1 MSLPGADQVH
11 RFWFGPV
18 SSWTACV
25 DTNYT
30 RWFEHGKDLDAP
42 VREAFEPLLAAAST
56 GMLDHWLGS
65 PRGALSL
72 VITLDQF
79 PRHIHRGSA
88 RAFSLDAQARVA
100 CEAGI
105 RRGYD
110 LSLSPVERS
119 FFYLPLEHAEDRA
132 AQERCVSLMSAIDT
146 DEPGLAGFLAEVVRY
161 AELHRDI
168 VARFGRFPHRNALLG
183 RTSTEHEQAYLNEG
197 GARFGQ

>member
-1 MSLPGADQVH
+1 MSLPGPDQVH

-18 SSWTACV
+18 TSWNACV
-25 DTNYT
+25 EHNYA
-30 RWFEHGKDLDAP
+30 RWFEHGKDLDGP
-42 VREAFEPLLAAAST
+42 VRDAFEPLVRAAEN
-56 GMLDHWLGS
+56 GDLDHWLDT
-65 PRGALSL
+65 PRGALGL
-72 VITLDQF
+72 VLTLDQF
-79 PRHIHRGSA
+79 PRHIHRGNA
-88 RAFSLDAQARVA
+88 RAFSLDARARDA

-105 RRGYD
+105 RRGHD

-132 AQERCVSLMSAIDT
+132 IQERCVLLMSGINS

-183 RTSTEHEQAYLNEG
+183 RTSTRQERAYLDQG